1 MAVPKIRF
9 PGFTDAWEQRKF
21 SEVFY
26 SIPNN
31 TLSRSELSTDEG
43 TVKNIHYGDVLI
55 NFDAYIDVQNAVLP
69 RIVNDAKA
77 TKAAKSTLKDG
88 DVVIADTAEDE
99 TVGKCAEIGNLVND
113 VVVSGLHTIPSRPK
127 FKFGKGY
134 LGFYMN
140 SSAYHDQLRPLIQ
153 GIKVSSISKSALAKT
168 ELKYPKN
175 MAEQEKIGSFFLMI
189 DNTITLHQRK
199 LEGMKLL
206 KKSLLQK
213 MFPKSGESVP
223 EVRFPG
229 FTDAWEQRKFAELAN
244 IRRGLTYK
252 PNDVTDS
259 GIRVLRSSNINEDSF
274 IENDDDVFVKES
286 AVNISSVKDGD
297 ILITSANGSN
307 RLVGKHAI
315 IFKAGQ
321 AVHGGFMLIASAY
334 GNPYFLN
341 ASMSSSWYTNFV
353 NMYVAGGNGAIG
365 NLKKSDLE
373 NQVIR
378 VPSEAEQLRIG
389 QFFQSLDQT
398 ITLHQRKVE
407 ILHKLKKSLLR
418 QMFV

>member
-9 PGFTDAWEQRKF
+9 PGFTEDWEQRKLGEISERVRGNDGRMDLPTLTISAGNGWMNQEDRF
-21 SEVFY
+21 SGNIAGTEQKNYTLLKKGQLSYNHGNSKLAKYGAVFELRTY
-26 SIPNN
+26 EEALVPRVYHSFKTTNEADPAFIEYLFASKLPDI
-31 TLSRSELSTDEG
+31 ELSKLISSG
-43 TVKNIHYGDVLI
+43 ARMNGLLNINYDQFMGISIKLP
-55 NFDAYIDVQNAVLP
+55 AVEEQI
-69 RIVNDAKA
+69 RI
-77 TKAAKSTLKDG
+77 G
-88 DVVIADTAEDE
+88 
-99 TVGKCAEIGNLVND
+99 
-113 VVVSGLHTIPSRPK
+113 
-127 FKFGKGY
+127 
-134 LGFYMN
+134 
-140 SSAYHDQLRPLIQ
+140 Q
-153 GIKVSSISKSALAKT
+153 
-168 ELKYPKN
+168 
-175 MAEQEKIGSFFLMI
+175 FFRNV
-189 DNTITLHQRK
+189 DYAITLHQRK
-199 LEGMKLL
+199 LESMKLL

-213 MFPKSGESVP
+213 MFPKSGETVP